1 MSIYEYTVP
10 TKDGKESDLSQY
22 KGTVLLIVNT
32 ATRCGFT
39 PEYKEL
45 EKIYEQYHTKGFEIL
60 DFPCNQFKEQA
71 PEAID
76 EIDRIC
82 TLTYGTTYPRFG
94 KIEVNG
100 EGELPLYT
108 YLKSQH
114 SFSGFEEKH
123 TLTPVLERLM
133 GERDP
138 DYKNNSAIKWN
149 FTKFLVDR
157 KGNVVARFEPGQ
169 DLAKVSAA
177 IEALL

>member
-1 MSIYEYTVP
+1 MTLYEYNVP
-10 TKDGKESDLSQY
+10 LKDGTQGNLSQY
-22 KGTVLLIVNT
+22 KDQVLLIVNT
-32 ATRCGFT
+32 ATQCGFT

-45 EKIYEQYHTKGFEIL
+45 EKIYETYHAKGFEIL

-71 PEAID
+71 PESID

-82 TLTYGTTYPRFG
+82 TLNWGTTYPRFG

-100 EGELPLYT
+100 AGELPLYT
-108 YLKSQH
+108 YLKSKQ
-114 SFSGFEEKH
+114 SFSGFEKTH
-123 TLTPVLERLM
+123 KLTPILEGLM
-133 GERDP
+133 ADRDP
-138 DYKNNSAIKWN
+138 DYQNNSNIKWN